1 MPIKGL
7 LTTGRAAAVT
17 ALAALL
23 TLNTSFAQSSND
35 HIFPAAPA
43 AKAHIDFDA
52 KGFVINAHRTFLV
65 SAGIEYARVPHELW
79 RDRLLRLQRAGF
91 NCVEMYTFW
100 NWHEQTEG
108 VFNFTGDRDLD
119 AFLKLVHELGMYAI
133 VRVGPYYC
141 AEWEF
146 GGYPEWL
153 RFKPGL
159 SVREPNEAFER
170 YAGRY
175 FDHLLPIVA
184 ANQVSRGGSVVL
196 VQLENEHNLGWGT
209 VMPNRYFRF
218 LQQKALSAGI
228 EVPYFFSGLHH
239 DSDPAGESPRL
250 DDNDR
255 PNPWMSTEFW
265 CVWYNGYGSTEKD
278 ARTYERRTWKII
290 ARGGNGYNYYMAHGG
305 SNFAYTNNNEDA
317 ASYDYGAAVGQGGD
331 LRPVYYAMKRAA
343 WFARSFQDILENSS
357 PGAEGERVSPAGRI
371 LFMDNPSDQPMTRI
385 FAADTIHLAPGEIV
399 PIVQDYTVDAG
410 VRIGFCTA
418 RIFALTH
425 HTLIT
430 YGDPGSHAS
439 LQLTVKGNLEQV
451 PLIVS
456 PDGSPRFV
464 KAGPLRVLVMSRDW
478 VDRTWIVDSSI
489 FCGPRYVGEVSAGR
503 VESEDAGGPVL
514 EYTVAGV
521 RRWTP
526 VPDRG
531 PSPSDRGPSPKVV
544 HPTTWVRADGA
555 QAAQPAFDDS
565 HWLSSET
572 PLQMNADG
580 DTTAD
585 AWYRTTL
592 SVDRPGDYTLLV
604 QAADRS
610 ALFLDGVPDTAPL
623 RDGQAPLTL
632 TAGRH
637 TLAVFTAHDGR
648 DKLAGY
654 MGPVDEVDRKGL
666 FDEAL
671 LVKGPPPIQVLQGW
685 RMMITPDSSVL
696 AAGPPPPTAAGWQP
710 YTIGQDAFH
719 KSQGYGWFQT
729 TLPKPAPGA
738 DRMVIRFASVDENA
752 RVFIGHRLVAIHN
765 GWNEPFT
772 VTIGP
777 GDAGAL
783 TDSLTLTVFVENY
796 SNEGGIDQPVRA
808 GSFVDPKP
816 VTGWRMRGGPG
827 PINWRMV
834 IADTAAHAGP
844 VWWRASFQLS
854 PQPTQVWRVIPQG
867 LGHGSIW
874 VNGHNLGRYPEK
886 IPINGLY
893 IPNCWLNS
901 GYNMLLVYDEDGR
914 DAREVTIALEDGA
927 TRQPDT
933 LVPEH
938 AARPAGRKPAARR

>member
-23 TLNTSFAQSSND
+23 TLNTAFAQSSND

-52 KGFVINAHRTFLV
+52 KGFVINGHRTFLV

-209 VMPNRYFRF
+209 VMPNGYFRF

-343 WFARSFQDILENSS
+343 WFARSFQDILESSS

-371 LFMDNPSDQPMTRI
+371 LFMDNPSDEPMTRI

-456 PDGSPRFV
+456 PDGSPRVV

-526 VPDRG
+526 APLGRA
-531 PSPSDRGPSPKVV
+531 PSPEVV

-565 HWLSSET
+565 RWLSSET

-654 MGPVDEVDRKGL
+654 TGPVDEVDRKGL
-666 FDEAL
+666 FGEAL
-671 LVKGPPPIQVLQGW
+671 LVNGPPPIQVLQGW
-685 RMMITPDSSVL
+685 RMMVTPDSSVL
-696 AAGPPPPTAAGWQP
+696 AAGPPAPTAAGWQP

-752 RVFIGHRLVAIHN
+752 RVFIGRRLVAVHN

-772 VTIGP
+772 VIIVPSDTGSLANRP
-777 GDAGAL
+777 TDTRTLANL
-783 TDSLTLTVFVENY
+783 PPDSLTLTVFVENY

-827 PINWRMV
+827 PIN
-834 IADTAAHAGP
+834 
-844 VWWRASFQLS
+844 
-854 PQPTQVWRVIPQG
+854 
-867 LGHGSIW
+867 
-874 VNGHNLGRYPEK
+874 
-886 IPINGLY
+886 
-893 IPNCWLNS
+893 
-901 GYNMLLVYDEDGR
+901 
-914 DAREVTIALEDGA
+914 
-927 TRQPDT
+927 
-933 LVPEH
+933 
-938 AARPAGRKPAARR
+938 